1 MKLSERGF
9 TLVELLVVIAIMS
22 LITLG
27 ATMTTFQV
35 INVTRRSNDHV
46 AAVRQVQNAGYWI
59 SRDAQM
65 AENVVGGDDP
75 ETEEELEF
83 LTLNW
88 TEWNYDETEDSEY
101 HEVTYS
107 FQDPPD
113 GIGKLLWR
121 EHSIS
126 MKDDDE
132 WEETEST
139 TNLVAQ
145 YIDYDPDKTYA
156 IYDAPDEPP
165 EQAPVLTVQIT
176 ASLGE
181 ASETKEYRVG
191 HRPDF

>member
-9 TLVELLVVIAIMS
+9 TLVELLVVIAIIS

-27 ATMTTFQV
+27 ATMTTFQI

-59 SRDAQM
+59 SRDALM
-65 AENVVGGDDP
+65 AQNAVVDDDP
-75 ETEEELEF
+75 ETAEF

-88 TEWNYDETEDSEY
+88 TEWDFDEKKDPVVYY

-107 FQDPPD
+107 FRDLS
-113 GIGKLLWR
+113 GEIRKLER
-121 EHSIS
+121 QYVVYED
-126 MKDDDE
+126 KDRS
-132 WEETEST
+132 EEGVTESK
-139 TNLVAQ
+139 TNLIAQ
-145 YIDYDPDKTYA
+145 YIDYNPSMGFDGPTWADYA
-156 IYDAPDEPP
+156 N
-165 EQAPVLTVQIT
+165 PVLTVQIT

-181 ASETKEYRVG
+181 ASETKEYRVK

>member
-9 TLVELLVVIAIMS
+9 TLIELLVVIAIMS

-27 ATMTTFQV
+27 ATMTTFQI

-65 AENVVGGDDP
+65 AENVVVGDDP

-88 TEWNYDETEDSEY
+88 TEWDYDETEDSEY

-107 FQDPPD
+107 FQDPPVE
-113 GIGKLLWR
+113 IGKLER
-121 EHSIS
+121 NYVIYDGEGGEIS
-126 MKDDDE
+126 Q
-132 WEETEST
+132 
-139 TNLVAQ
+139 TNLIAEH
-145 YIDYDPDKTYA
+145 IDYNPGNTYA
-156 IYDAPDEPP
+156 IYGAPDEP
-165 EQAPVLTVQIT
+165 PVLTVQIT
-176 ASLGE
+176 SSLGE
-181 ASETKEYRVG
+181 ASETKEYRVK